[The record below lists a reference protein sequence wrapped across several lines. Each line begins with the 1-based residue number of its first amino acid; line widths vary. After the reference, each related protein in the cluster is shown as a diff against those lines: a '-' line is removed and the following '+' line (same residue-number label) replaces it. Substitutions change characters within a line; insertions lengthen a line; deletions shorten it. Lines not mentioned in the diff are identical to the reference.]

1 MMKPK
6 PCVPFVVKQC
16 RYTCGLRPGL
26 TQSTLD
32 GMMKV
37 SLNFWPNTLPLLV
50 KGVEELPWM
59 APNTQLP
66 KPIWRIPFT
75 IGGLIVM
82 SVKRLIYRPGLTL
95 LALLGIVLAVGLV
108 SSATFFSQAVDQ
120 VVLNQELD
128 HLAETTGRPPFSSSI
143 YLFPSNEFPVT
154 LQNAEQLADHLANT
168 LASEVGLPLKHRGVQ
183 LESGGMMMFTKAGT
197 DGKEPTYLDTVTFVY
212 VEGVGSHLKVTGAP
226 LDEGAPEKGVL
237 DVWMHSTLAEKIGA
251 NVGDE
256 YNVALTMSAQP
267 VIVRIRGLWQA
278 IDPKETFWFRDPDS
292 TLASALLVRRG
303 DYIQS
308 VQPMVASG
316 SRYAGWHVMLDNSK
330 VIPDKAR
337 SYVTGFERAMVVIHQ
352 YLPGAKLDAA
362 PVKSLEN
369 FVLRNRALATLLLGF
384 DVPTF
389 GFLLYFLVLT
399 SAIIARW
406 QRRETAILVSRGM
419 SLGAVLEATTVEE
432 IILFILGL
440 PLGLAF
446 GMVIAQLIGRTSS
459 FLMFVPKPDLPVTLR
474 GINWP
479 VIAAMLGVSLLA
491 RLWPA
496 MGAARTSTVDQER
509 EQARVVRNPF
519 WQRYFLDVLLVFPTA
534 YAYKQLAD
542 RGSLAMLVTDNPTDL
557 YRDPLLIL
565 VPALFVLTAGL
576 LIMRLFPLIIGIM
589 DRIASLVPWTTPYIA
604 LRQLGR
610 QSQSYINPLLLII
623 VSLALGVYTF
633 SMAASLDQWLVDR
646 MYYKVGADISFKPAA
661 PETSSGGGTSTSG
674 SSSGGS
680 GEQWVLPIE
689 EFTKLPGVAGG
700 TRVGDYKAGAELQGG
715 KNFNGR
721 FLGIDRLVFPSV
733 AWFRDDFAD
742 EPLGGLMN
750 HLAEVPDGILVQ
762 EDVLQAGNLTVGQQI
777 PLHVSLADDMG
788 VDSTFTI
795 VGTFKHFPTI
805 YADQPAVVG
814 NLEYLFSFFGM
825 AAPHNIWL
833 KLEPGVQGKDI
844 VKEIQGLGIEPSQMG
859 DARGMIA
866 TEMAKTERSGV
877 FGTLSVGFLAA
888 SFMAIIGLLI
898 NTYAS
903 LNDRVYH
910 FTIMHAIGLQRRQ
923 LLGQI
928 CIEYVFLTVYGAGAG
943 ALVGATASQLFSPFF
958 RVTGTQELVLPALV
972 PVVDMLQIRNMAVIF
987 AAILLFLELVVIAA
1001 ALQKRLF
1008 RMMAL
1013 RTVGGG

>member
-1 MMKPK
+1 
-6 PCVPFVVKQC
+6 
-16 RYTCGLRPGL
+16 
-26 TQSTLD
+26 
-32 GMMKV
+32 
-37 SLNFWPNTLPLLV
+37 LLG

-59 APNTQLP
+59 ASNTQLP
-66 KPIWRIPFT
+66 RPILRIPYT
-75 IGGLIVM
+75 IGGLIIM

-128 HLAETTGRPPFSSSI
+128 QLAKTTGRPPFSSAI
-143 YLFPSNEFPVT
+143 YFFPSSEFPVT

-168 LASEVGLPLKHRGVQ
+168 LAAEVGLPLKYRGVQ
-183 LESGGMMMFTKAGT
+183 LESGGMMMFTKAG
-197 DGKEPTYLDTVTFVY
+197 DNGQQPTYLDTVTFVY
-212 VEGVGSHLKVTGAP
+212 VEGVGSHLKVNGDPMDGTQP
-226 LDEGAPEKGVL
+226 SPGVV
-237 DVWMHSTLAEKIGA
+237 DVWMHETLAEKIGA

-256 YNVALTMSAQP
+256 YNVALTMAATP
-267 VIVRIRGLWQA
+267 VVVRIRGLWQA
-278 IDPKETFWFRDPDS
+278 TDPKDTFWFRDPDS
-292 TLASALLVRRG
+292 TLGSALLVRRD
-303 DYIQS
+303 DYIKS
-308 VQPMVASG
+308 VQPLVASG
-316 SRYAGWHVMLDNSK
+316 SRYAGWHVMLDNTK
-330 VIPDKAR
+330 VQPEHAR
-337 SYVTGFERAMVVIHQ
+337 NYVTGFDRAMVVIHQ

-369 FVLRNRALATLLLGF
+369 FVQRNRALATLLLGF
-384 DVPTF
+384 DVPAF
-389 GFLLYFLVLT
+389 GFLLYFLILT

-419 SLGAVLEATTVEE
+419 SLMSVLQTTTVEE

-459 FLMFVPKPDLPVTLR
+459 FLTFVPKPDLPVTLR

-479 VIAAMLGVSLLA
+479 VIAAMLGVSLVA

-496 MGAARTSTVDQER
+496 MGAARQSTVDQER
-509 EQARVVRNPF
+509 EQARVVRAPF

-610 QSQSYINPLLLII
+610 QSQSYINPLLLVI

-646 MYYKVGADISFKPAA
+646 MYYSAGADLTFKPVA
-661 PETSSGGGTSTSG
+661 PDTSGGGSSTSSGG
-674 SSSGGS
+674 SSNGDSNQ
-680 GEQWVLPIE
+680 EWVLPLE
-689 EFTKLPGVAGG
+689 EFTQLPGVAAG
-700 TRVGDYKAGAELQGG
+700 TRVGDYKAGAELQGAR
-715 KNFNGR
+715 NFNGR
-721 FLGIDRLVFPSV
+721 FLGVDRLDFPSV

-742 EPLGGLMN
+742 EPLMGLMN
-750 HLAEVPDGILVQ
+750 DLARTPEGILVQ
-762 EDVLQAGNLTVGQQI
+762 EDVMKMGNLSVGQQVPI
-777 PLHVSLADDMG
+777 HISLSDDMG

-833 KLEPGVQGKDI
+833 KLQPGATGKEVAQE
-844 VKEIQGLGIEPSQMG
+844 VKDMGIEPSQLR
-859 DARGMIA
+859 DAGGMIA
-866 TEMAKTERSGV
+866 TEMGKTERSGV

-903 LNDRVYH
+903 LNDRLYH
-910 FTIMHAIGLQRRQ
+910 FTVLHAIGLQRRQ

-928 CIEYVFLTVYGAGAG
+928 CLEYLFLTAYGAGAG
-943 ALVGATASQLFSPFF
+943 ALIGAYTSILFSPFF
-958 RVTGTQELVLPALV
+958 RVTGTQELVLPELI
-972 PVVDMLQIRNMAVIF
+972 PVVDLVQIRNMAIVF
-987 AAILLFLELVVIAA
+987 AGILLLLELVVIAA